1 MAHPAEPFA
10 GDLYPQRAGAGGPP
24 QSHWL
29 IQPQLPLCH
38 FHMVPSSVDRNC
50 CKPSRAMAEWPWRW
64 GQRSVHTP
72 GTARSLI
79 LQAVATATHPA
90 CPRESTGH
98 DRDRSVPTGV
108 YTCLPCPRPC
118 QAQPVPVTFRRME
131 LLHSHHSGEGEPR
144 SFSFSRFCNW
154 QRGDPLPHLSQLEI
168 LLIVK
173 VTHAYNKA
181 L

>member
-90 CPRESTGH
+90 CPQGEHGARQGQVCSYRCIYLPPLPPPLPGAART
-98 DRDRSVPTGV
+98 RDLQKDGV
-108 YTCLPCPRPC
+108 TPQSPQWGRG
-118 QAQPVPVTFRRME
+118 TEE
-131 LLHSHHSGEGEPR
+131 LLIFKILQLATWGPSSPSLTTR
-144 SFSFSRFCNW
+144 NSFNCKGNSC
-154 QRGDPLPHLSQLEI
+154 L
-168 LLIVK
+168 
-173 VTHAYNKA
+173 
-181 L
+181 